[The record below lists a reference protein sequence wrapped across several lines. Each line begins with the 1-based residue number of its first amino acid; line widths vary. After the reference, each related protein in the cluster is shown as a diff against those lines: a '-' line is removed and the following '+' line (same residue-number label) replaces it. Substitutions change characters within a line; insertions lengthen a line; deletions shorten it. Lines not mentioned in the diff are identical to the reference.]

1 MSEVFHDAAAR
12 CKTTL
17 TPGAID
23 NDTSTL
29 DATKEH
35 LRLDQLIPQEIISDR
50 AKLEEFLKAY
60 YTFMNMDD
68 TRRLKRLTRWYWTVR
83 YRLE

>member
-35 LRLDQLIPQEIISDR
+35 LRLD
-50 AKLEEFLKAY
+50 
-60 YTFMNMDD
+60 
-68 TRRLKRLTRWYWTVR
+68 
-83 YRLE
+83 